1 MAEEQGLD
9 SLEQGEKAVVLRVK
23 GGGHIRKRLM
33 DMGMTPGSVVEM
45 VRRAPLGDPIV
56 FKLKGYLLTMRKTE
70 AELVIVRP
78 EEAPMLQQ
86 LSLFTAPGGT
96 NLRVTAINAG
106 RGLARRLA
114 EMGLTENTIVNVTG
128 HEGRGKMAVRVTGS
142 VILLSRGMAMKVMVK
157 EILN

>member
-9 SLEQGEKAVVLRVK
+9 SLEQGEKAMVLRVT

-45 VRRAPLGDPIV
+45 VRCAPLGDPIV

-70 AELVIVRP
+70 AKRVIVRP
-78 EEAPMLQQ
+78 EEVPMDRQ

-96 NLRVTAINAG
+96 NLRVIAVNAG

-114 EMGLTENTIVNVTG
+114 DMGLTENVIVSVIG
-128 HEGRGKMAVRVTGS
+128 HEGQGKVAVKVTDS
-142 VILLSRGMAMKVMVK
+142 VIFLSRGMAMKVMVK
-157 EILN
+157 EISN